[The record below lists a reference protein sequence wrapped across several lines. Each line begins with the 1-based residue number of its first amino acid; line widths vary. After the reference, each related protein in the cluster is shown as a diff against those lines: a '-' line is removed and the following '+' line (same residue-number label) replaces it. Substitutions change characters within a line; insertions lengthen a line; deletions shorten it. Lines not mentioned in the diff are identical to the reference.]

1 MKKVIKILT
10 IIFLLCITF
19 IIIVPIIFEG
29 KIIDLVKKTVN
40 NNVNATFSF
49 EDADLSVWS
58 SFPNTQV
65 SLKKVSLVNN
75 APFEGDTLFGATAI
89 NLKMPLAEL
98 FKRSSDISITSFIVD
113 EATLAIRVDKDG
125 NANYNI
131 AKNINDKGNVDS
143 NESGSFQLG
152 LESYKITN
160 STISYHDASA
170 KMALQLSDVN
180 HSGLGNLSL
189 EKSELKTVTTMLA
202 SFQMNGVAYLN
213 KNKIQLEALFDI
225 DLIEN
230 TYRFLDNKAQI
241 NQLPLIFDGYIKLN
255 ENNKKV
261 AISFKTASSDFKN
274 FLALIPEVYSK
285 NIEGIT
291 TTGNFDVKGTIDGIV
306 DDLHIPEF
314 NISIHSDNASFKY
327 PDLPKSLKNINISTE
342 IANKTGLAKDT
353 YILIDKLSFKIDEDI
368 FNANAKLQDLTENMK
383 VTANLKG
390 IVNLGSLEKIYPAEA
405 VKGLKGILNVNA
417 TTSFDM
423 KSIEN
428 DHYEN
433 TKTSGSFT
441 VSDFEYASEELSYP
455 LKVLKARVTFNPKSV
470 TLNSFDAQ
478 LGKTDLVAS
487 GTMNNILGFIFDE
500 KNLEGKFNLKSN
512 TFSVNDFMVSEVE
525 EDKNKKNSEER
536 IKIPSFLDC
545 TIDANATTVFYDN
558 ITLKNVSGKL
568 IIKDQKAVLENMK
581 SNVFDGTLG
590 FNGSVSTKED
600 TPKFQMALDVNRFNI
615 AQSFGALE
623 LFEALAPIANVI
635 EGKINST
642 ISLSGNL
649 NDDFTPDLNSVSGNL
664 LAELMSSKIST
675 EKTPLL
681 QNLEQNLNFLDTK
694 KLNLENLKTSL
705 SFKDGK
711 VSLHPFKLN
720 YDDID
725 INVSGSHGFDKSLAY
740 DAVIHVPAKY
750 LGKEASQLIAE
761 LNDDELNTIKV
772 PINALISGKFNNP
785 IIKTDLKA
793 AIANLSNQIA
803 TKQKEKLI
811 DKGKEQISKTLND
824 LLKGSSKENDTISKD
839 SLKNPITKDPAKE
852 LFDGIFKRSKKKKD
866 SVN

>member
-1 MKKVIKILT
+1 
-10 IIFLLCITF
+10 
-19 IIIVPIIFEG
+19 
-29 KIIDLVKKTVN
+29 
-40 NNVNATFSF
+40 VNATLSF

-65 SLKKVSLVNN
+65 SLQKVSLVNN
-75 APFEGDTLFGATAI
+75 APFEGDTLFSATEI

-125 NANYNI
+125 NANYKI
-131 AKNINDKGNVDS
+131 AKNKNDKGYVDFFS
-143 NESGSFQLG
+143 NESSLFQFG

-160 STISYHDASA
+160 STISYHDASD
-170 KMALQLSDVN
+170 KIALQLSDVH

-189 EKSELKTVTTMLA
+189 EKSELKTVTTMLT

-213 KNKIQLEALFDI
+213 KNKIQLEALFGI
-225 DLIEN
+225 DLKEN
-230 TYRFLDNKAQI
+230 TYRFLDNKARI
-241 NQLPLIFDGYIKLN
+241 NQLPLIFDGYVKLN

-306 DDLHIPEF
+306 DDLHIPKF

-342 IANKTGLAKDT
+342 IANKTGLAKDS

-390 IVNLGSLEKIYPAEA
+390 TVNLGNLKKIYPAES
-405 VKGLKGILNVNA
+405 VKGFKGILNVNA

-441 VSDFEYASEELSYP
+441 VSDFEYASEELSNP
-455 LKVLKARVTFNPKSV
+455 LKVLRAGVTFNPKSV
-470 TLNSFDAQ
+470 ILNSFDAQ
-478 LGKTDLVAS
+478 LGNTDLVAS
-487 GTMNNILGFIFDE
+487 GTMNNLLGFIFDE
-500 KNLEGKFNLKSN
+500 KNLEGKFNLTSN
-512 TFSVNDFMVSEVE
+512 TFSVDDFMVSEVE
-525 EDKNKKNSEER
+525 NDKNKKTSEVH

-545 TIDANATTVFYDN
+545 TIDANATTVLYDN

-581 SNVFDGTLG
+581 SNVFNGTLG

-600 TPKFQMALDVNRFNI
+600 TPKFEMDLEVNRFNI

-649 NDDFTPDLNSVSGNL
+649 NDDFTPDLNSVSGKL
-664 LAELMSSKIST
+664 KAELMSSKIST

-740 DAVIHVPAKY
+740 DAIMHVPAKY
-750 LGKEASQLIAE
+750 LGKEASQLIDE
-761 LNDDELNTIKV
+761 LNDDEFNTIKV

-824 LLKGSSKENDTISKD
+824 LFKDSSKENDTITKD

-852 LFDGIFKRSKKKKD
+852 LLEGIFKRTKKKKD

>member
-19 IIIVPIIFEG
+19 IVIVPIIFEG

-40 NNVNATFSF
+40 NNVNATLSF

-75 APFEGDTLFGATAI
+75 APFEGDTLFGAAGI
-89 NLKMPLAEL
+89 NLKMPLVEL
-98 FKRSSDISITSFIVD
+98 FKRSSDISITSFIID
-113 EATLAIRVDKDG
+113 DANLAIRVDKDG

-131 AKNINDKGNVDS
+131 AKNKNDKGNIDS
-143 NESGSFQLG
+143 NESGTFQFG

-160 STISYHDASA
+160 SNISYHDASG
-170 KMALQLSDVN
+170 KIVMQLSDVN
-180 HSGLGNLSL
+180 HSGSGNLSL
-189 EKSELKTVTTMLA
+189 EKSELKTVTTMLT
-202 SFQMNGVAYLN
+202 SLQMNGVSYLN

-225 DLIEN
+225 DLKEK
-230 TYRFLDNKAQI
+230 TFRFLDNKAQI
-241 NQLPLIFDGYIKLN
+241 NQLPLIFDGYVKLN

-261 AISFKTASSDFKN
+261 AISFKTPSSDFKN

-285 NIEGIT
+285 NIEGIA

-327 PDLPKSLKNINISTE
+327 PDLPKSLTNINISTV
-342 IANKTGLAKDT
+342 IANKTGLAKDS

-368 FNANAKLQDLTENMK
+368 FNANAKLKDLSENMK

-405 VKGLKGILNVNA
+405 VKGLKGILNVDA

-433 TKTSGSFT
+433 TKTSGSFA
-441 VSDFEYASEELSYP
+441 VSDFEHASEELSNP
-455 LKVLKARVTFNPKSV
+455 LKVFKAGVSFNQKTV
-470 TLNSFDAQ
+470 TLNSFEAQ
-478 LGKTDLVAS
+478 LGTTDLVAS
-487 GTMNNILGFIFDE
+487 GTMNNLLGFIFNE
-500 KNLEGKFNLKSN
+500 KNLEGKFKLTSN

-525 EDKNKKNSEER
+525 KDKKNSEIH

-545 TIDANATTVFYDN
+545 TIDANAATVLYDN
-558 ITLKNVSGKL
+558 ITLRNVSGKL
-568 IIKDQKAVLENMK
+568 IIKDQRAELKNMK

-590 FNGSVSTKED
+590 FSGSVSTKED
-600 TPKFQMALDVNRFNI
+600 TPKFQMDLDVTRFNI

-649 NDDFTPDLNSVSGNL
+649 NDDFTPDLNSVNGNL
-664 LAELMSSKIST
+664 LAELISSKIST
-675 EKTPLL
+675 DKTPLL
-681 QNLEQNLNFLDTK
+681 QKLEQNLNFLDTQ
-694 KLNLENLKTSL
+694 KLNLENLKTAL

-711 VSLHPFKLN
+711 VNLHPFKLN

-761 LNDDELNTIKV
+761 LNEDELNTIKV

-811 DKGKEQISKTLND
+811 DKGKEQISNALND
-824 LLKGSSKENDTISKD
+824 LIKGSSKQNDTITKD

-852 LFDGIFKRSKKKKD
+852 LLEGIFKRTKKKKD

>member
-1 MKKVIKILT
+1 MKKIIKILT
-10 IIFLLCITF
+10 IIIILCIAF
-19 IIIVPIIFEG
+19 IIIIPIIFED

-40 NNVNATFSF
+40 NNVNATLSF

-65 SLKKVSLVNN
+65 SLQKVSLVNN

-98 FKRSSDISITSFIVD
+98 FKRSSDISITSIIID
-113 EATLAIRVDKDG
+113 EANLAIRVDKNG

-131 AKNINDKGNVDS
+131 AKNKNDKSNVDS
-143 NESGSFQLG
+143 NESGSLQLG
-152 LESYKITN
+152 LEFYKITN
-160 STISYHDASA
+160 SNISYHDATGKIA
-170 KMALQLSDVN
+170 MQLSDIN
-180 HSGLGNLSL
+180 HSGSGNLSL
-189 EKSELKTVTTMLA
+189 EKSELKTVTTMLT
-202 SFQMNGVAYLN
+202 SFQMNGVTYLN

-225 DLIEN
+225 DLEEN
-230 TYRFLDNKAQI
+230 IYRFLDNKAQI
-241 NQLPLIFDGYIKLN
+241 NQLPLIFDGYVKLN

-261 AISFKTASSDFKN
+261 TISFKTPSLDFKN

-285 NIEGIT
+285 DIEGIT
-291 TTGNFDVKGTIDGIV
+291 TTGNFEVKGTINGIL

-314 NISIHSDNASFKY
+314 NISLHSDNASFKY
-327 PDLPKSLKNINISTE
+327 PNLPKSLKNINISTE
-342 IANKTGLAKDT
+342 IANKTGLAKDS
-353 YILIDKLSFKIDEDI
+353 YILIEKLSFKIDEDI
-368 FNANAKLQDLTENMK
+368 FYANAKLQDLTGNTK

-405 VKGLKGILNVNA
+405 VKGLKGILNVDA
-417 TTSFDM
+417 TTRFDM
-423 KSIEN
+423 KSVEN

-433 TKTSGSFT
+433 TKTSGSFA
-441 VSDFEYASEELSYP
+441 VSDFEYASKELSNP
-455 LKVLKARVTFNPKSV
+455 LKVLKAEVTFNPKTV
-470 TLNSFDAQ
+470 TLNSFHAQ
-478 LGKTDLVAS
+478 LGKTDLVVS
-487 GTMNNILGFIFDE
+487 GTMNNLLGFIFDE

-525 EDKNKKNSEER
+525 KDKKTSEVH

-545 TIDANATTVFYDN
+545 TIDANAITVLYDN

-568 IIKDQKAVLENMK
+568 IIKDQKAELKNMK
-581 SNVFDGTLG
+581 SNVFDGALS

-600 TPKFQMALDVNRFNI
+600 TPKFQMDLDVSRFNI

-649 NDDFTPDLNSVSGNL
+649 NDDFTPDLNSVNGNL
-664 LAELMSSKIST
+664 LAELISSKIST

-681 QNLEQNLNFLDTK
+681 QKLEQNLNFLDTK
-694 KLNLENLKTSL
+694 KLNLENFKTSL

-711 VSLHPFKLN
+711 VNLHPFKLN

-740 DAVIHVPAKY
+740 DAVIHLPAKY

-761 LNDDELNTIKV
+761 LNDAELNTIKV
-772 PINALISGKFNNP
+772 PIKALISGKFNNP

-793 AIANLSNQIA
+793 AIADLSNQIA

-811 DKGKEQISKTLND
+811 DKGKEQISNALND
-824 LLKGSSKENDTISKD
+824 LLKGRSKENDTIPID

-852 LFDGIFKRSKKKKD
+852 LLEGIFKRAKKKKD